1 MPSARRKRR
10 KRRCPSS
17 ASPASARVPRQISRD
32 LSAQSSV
39 NASQAML
46 SQATLSHAML
56 SHATLSQA
64 TLSQATLS
72 QATLSQ
78 ATLFQARVSHVSR
91 NQGIPPRKGS
101 FQLSGEPKRT
111 GYSARAKP
119 SAGRSPLLAQGT
131 VTGFL
136 SMPARNPPDRSPPLL
151 GAASHGAARVAAYAS
166 SSPLPSAIGSG
177 RTWPLFPPYCCVVP
191 TMSALT

>member
-10 KRRCPSS
+10 RRRCPSPV
-17 ASPASARVPRQISRD
+17 SPASARVPRQISRD

-78 ATLFQARVSHVSR
+78 AKLSQATLFQARVSHVSR

-119 SAGRSPLLAQGT
+119 SAGRNPLLAQGT

-151 GAASHGAARVAAYAS
+151 GAASHGAARVA
-166 SSPLPSAIGSG
+166 
-177 RTWPLFPPYCCVVP
+177 
-191 TMSALT
+191 